1 VQPDSDCLVIG
12 AGLVGS
18 IAALALAELGLRVC
32 VLEQRAPLD
41 SNISKDAR
49 ALVLSAASQRILERY
64 QVWSRLLPLACPIR
78 DIRVSERGAFGS
90 VDLCA
95 DEIGLE
101 ALGWACPADRLLA
114 TFNAV
119 MLEHERISVRW
130 LTRFVSARA
139 DGHEVRVE
147 TNSKDSIGSITTRL
161 LIGADGAE
169 SAVREASGI
178 MLERLDYAQRAIVAN
193 VSVARPRPH
202 TAFEHFT
209 RRGPLAFIPLGDARY
224 VSVQCLDDSAASNA
238 SALDESAYLAML
250 GRRFGERLG
259 AFSDLGPRHSYRL
272 ARQRARPL
280 DAARTLIIGNAANTV
295 HPNAAQGLNLGLRDV
310 AILAQC
316 LRGADDPGA
325 ATALSRYSQLRRRD
339 HFQTGAFTDAL
350 AQGFRSRLP
359 LVTCVRRA
367 ALTLTAYVAPVR
379 RRLMLDASGLLI
391 LARAARAA

>member
-1 VQPDSDCLVIG
+1 MQPDSDCLVIG

-18 IAALALAELGLRVC
+18 IAALALADLGLRVC
-32 VLEQRAPLD
+32 VVEQRARLD
-41 SNISKDAR
+41 ANISKDAR

-64 QVWSRLLPLACPIR
+64 QVWSRLRPLACPIR
-78 DIRVSERGAFGS
+78 NIRISERGAFGS
-90 VDLCA
+90 VDLRA
-95 DEIGLE
+95 HEIGLE

-114 TFNAV
+114 IFNAV

-139 DGHEVRVE
+139 DGHQLRVE
-147 TNSKDSIGSITTRL
+147 TDSKDTVGSITTRL
-161 LIGADGAE
+161 LIGADGAG

-178 MLERLDYAQRAIVAN
+178 VLERLDYAQRAIVAN
-193 VSVARPRPH
+193 VSVARPRPN

-224 VSVQCLDDSAASNA
+224 VSVQCLDDNAALNA

-259 AFSDLGPRHSYRL
+259 AFSELGPRHSYRL
-272 ARQRARPL
+272 ARQRARAL

-310 AILAQC
+310 ATLAQC
-316 LRGADDPGA
+316 LRGADDPGGPV
-325 ATALSRYSQLRRRD
+325 TLSRYGQLRRRD
-339 HFQTGAFTDAL
+339 HLQTGAFTDAL

-359 LVTCVRRA
+359 LVTCARRA
-367 ALTLTAYVAPVR
+367 ALTLTAYVAPLR
-379 RRLMLDASGLLI
+379 RRLMLDASGLLS